1 MFELEAALVK
11 SKADLDEGNLVK
23 ETATQHFRR
32 LANINKFD
40 Q

>member
-1 MFELEAALVK
+1 VK
-11 SKADLDEGNLVK
+11 SEADPDEGNLVK

-32 LANINKFD
+32 LAKISKND